1 MSYFVLSKYIRYNGV
16 WFFDGFVKNAY
27 FNMDD
32 ALDYCAANTSKDVY
46 YVLEVMDR
54 EDLILHGLIE
64 D

>member
-1 MSYFVLSKYIRYNGV
+1 MNYFILSKYIRQNGI

-32 ALDYCAANTSKDVY
+32 ALDYCAANVSKDVY

-54 EDLILHGLIE
+54 EDLILNGLIE

>member
-1 MSYFVLSKYIRYNGV
+1 MSYFVPSKYIRQNGA
-16 WFFDGFVKNAY
+16 WFFDSFVKNAY
-27 FNMDD
+27 FDMDD
-32 ALDYCAANTSKDVY
+32 ALDYCVANASKDVY

>member
-1 MSYFVLSKYIRYNGV
+1 MSYFVLSKYIRQNGI

-32 ALDYCAANTSKDVY
+32 ALDYCAVNASKDVY

-54 EDLILHGLIE
+54 EELILNGLIE

>member
-1 MSYFVLSKYIRYNGV
+1 
-16 WFFDGFVKNAY
+16 
-27 FNMDD
+27 MDD
-32 ALDYCAANTSKDVY
+32 ALDYCVANTSKDVY

>member
-1 MSYFVLSKYIRYNGV
+1 MSYFVPSKYIRQNGV
-16 WFFDGFVKNAY
+16 WLFDSFVKNAY

-32 ALDYCAANTSKDVY
+32 ALNYSVANASKDVY